1 MILVLNFIKFS
12 NGFYL
17 TWNKIPTFNLAPCL
31 SLSFSFKTSL
41 PLTYRALAN
50 LVYLQFLEY
59 AKLFSASRLIMF
71 HLLEMLFLPF
81 LAWLVTFINDNLF
94 REAIHDCNI

>member
-1 MILVLNFIKFS
+1 M
-12 NGFYL
+12 
-17 TWNKIPTFNLAPCL
+17 PL
-31 SLSFSFKTSL
+31 SLSLSLFFFFKTSL

-59 AKLFSASRLIMF
+59 AKLFTASRLIMF

-81 LAWLVTFINDNLF
+81 LAWLVSFINDNLF